1 MASSAKTLNGVLAA
15 ILLVL
20 FTALMVP
27 AAWILPPGWNF
38 IALMVLM
45 LLFMITLGIRIS
57 GRPAGILI
65 NERNLVSL
73 SRFQMV
79 LWTLII
85 LSAYLTAAIGRIHGG
100 SIGDALAIG
109 LDPKLWAL
117 LGISTTSLVGTPLI
131 QSTKKAQDPKP
142 QEVAK
147 AETALTAKGEPET
160 QAEITKNSQGVL
172 YANADI
178 KDAAFSDMFEGD
190 EVGNTAYVDVA
201 KVQMFFFTVVAALSY
216 GMALFQWI
224 AAKQYIPT
232 DPKVSAAFPLRFR
245 GLTPIPGVRQAGI
258 LKRKTATQDP
268 TPGVGAWRILEG
280 IHGL

>member
-1 MASSAKTLNGVLAA
+1 MANGKPLSGFWTAFIL
-15 ILLVL
+15 ILL
-20 FTALMVP
+20 TALMVP
-27 AAWILPPGWNF
+27 AAWYLPSGWNF

-65 NERNLVSL
+65 NERNLMSL
-73 SRFQMV
+73 SRFQMIV
-79 LWTLII
+79 WTLVI
-85 LSAYLTAAIGRIHGG
+85 LSAYLTIALERVRDK
-100 SIGDALAIG
+100 SIADALAIA
-109 LDPKLWAL
+109 LDQRLWAL
-117 LGISTTSLVGTPLI
+117 MGISTASLVGTPLI

-178 KDAAFSDMFEGD
+178 KDAAFSDIFEGD

-201 KVQMFFFTVVAALSY
+201 KVQMFFFTAVAVLSY
-216 GMALFQWI
+216 GVTLFEWI
-224 AAKQYIPT
+224 VNKKAADLT
-232 DPKVSAAFPLRFR
+232 AFPLLSG
-245 GLTPIPGVRQAGI
+245 GLVAILGISHAGFLVNKSTTHTP
-258 LKRKTATQDP
+258 TQ
-268 TPGVGAWRILEG
+268 
-280 IHGL
+280 

>member
-1 MASSAKTLNGVLAA
+1 MATNGKPLSGLWTGFIL
-15 ILLVL
+15 ILL
-20 FTALMVP
+20 TALMIP
-27 AAWILPPGWNF
+27 AAWYLSTGWNF

-45 LLFMITLGIRIS
+45 LLFMITLGVRIS

-73 SRFQMV
+73 SRFQLV

-85 LSAYLTAAIGRIHGG
+85 LSAYLTAAVGRIHGG
-100 SIGDALAIG
+100 SFADALDIS

-117 LGISTTSLVGTPLI
+117 LGISTTSLIGTPLI

-142 QEVAK
+142 EEVAK
-147 AETALTAKGEPET
+147 TETALTAKGEPET

-224 AAKQYIPT
+224 AAKQYIPADKT
-232 DPKVSAAFPLRFR
+232 VKAAFPLVSG
-245 GLTPIPGVRQAGI
+245 GLIAILGISHAGFLVNKSTTHTP
-258 LKRKTATQDP
+258 TA
-268 TPGVGAWRILEG
+268 
-280 IHGL
+280 